1 MKLTGCMQHTK
12 PRWKFTHARALTA
25 EAVQRKRANRIPSP
39 SRFVQLF
46 PSPAITCFDGTFS
59 SVSRKIIAI
68 EEKTFKHLPAPSL
81 MHHANF
87 NQLNEYNIFLFTAAF
102 CLGWCTSTMCECSR
116 VYRSKQERYTSQLS
130 NYNRRKVFIS
140 TACNSRFH
148 KTGKIKWSGW
158 IFMLFMFF
166 ISIAAWWLV
175 IPFPPSLFLSRR
187 SEKAHS

>member
-46 PSPAITCFDGTFS
+46 PSP
-59 SVSRKIIAI
+59 AI

-158 IFMLFMFF
+158 IFVLFMFF